1 METSLHSTTLWPGDH
16 VPAAGTV
23 PGAMGPLPA
32 PGGRAIILIALLAAE
47 ILLLPWAV
55 GVPEVAVYLRV
66 LPANRRELLISR
78 VRPAVGRRAE
88 RSGRWRQLLRPCLVV
103 ARASLPGE
111 CCCLGGA
118 GLCCCLWQWWGVCV
132 RACG

>member
-1 METSLHSTTLWPGDH
+1 
-16 VPAAGTV
+16 
-23 PGAMGPLPA
+23 MGPLPA

-78 VRPAVGRRAE
+78 VRPAVGRQGL
-88 RSGRWRQLLRPCLVV
+88 SGQADGGSSSGHASWWPEHPCPGS
-103 ARASLPGE
+103 AAAS
-111 CCCLGGA
+111 GGLDSA
-118 GLCCCLWQWWGVCV
+118 AASGSGGVCV
-132 RACG
+132 CVRVAWCVHTCVEVGVCVLWVGVWGECV